1 MALAVLGVLKVINNG
16 NEKGEDRAT
25 RIRKK
30 KSQVKNL
37 RNEKGLL
44 ISYLT
49 FMVIDSE
56 LHKNREHV

>member
-1 MALAVLGVLKVINNG
+1 MALAVLGLLKVINNK
-16 NEKGEDRAT
+16 NEKGEDRVI

-44 ISYLT
+44 ISYLNL
-49 FMVIDSE
+49 MVIDSE
-56 LHKNREHV
+56 LYKNREHV